1 MHTDMVHCYWLNKTQ
16 KMIRKLA
23 HRLLEPRHF
32 WRTIG
37 ADELVELY
45 ISNML
50 RSLSISLLMV
60 FVPFYLY
67 QHDYSIP
74 AIFCMYGVFFATKIV
89 CDVLAGFMVARFGP
103 KHTMILS
110 CCLQIASAALFLSV
124 PNFHWAVWVLGIPWG
139 ASASF
144 FFIAYHVAFSK
155 IKHTA
160 HSGKEI
166 GYMTIMERIGTII
179 GPVTGGIVGT
189 LFGSQFIFM
198 VATAALFASLW
209 PLFQSKEPVIAHQK
223 LNFRDFPLHKV
234 KHDLIAYAGVG
245 VENTL
250 CINLWPLYVSLFAL
264 TGGVY
269 AKLGALSSAAVVA
282 SIGSAYVVGR
292 LIDVKN
298 ARLTLQVAAI
308 LNAAVY
314 FVRPFVT
321 SLVPAFIVNL
331 ANESIT
337 TGYRMPFFKGVYA
350 AADDLPGFRIV
361 YIVSL
366 EAMSSIAK
374 CTAWFMLAL
383 GAQIMSVRTILIV
396 GFMVA
401 AIASIALMTEKF
413 KALNPQKVY

>member
-1 MHTDMVHCYWLNKTQ
+1 
-16 KMIRKLA
+16 MIRKLA

-37 ADELVELY
+37 ADELIELY

-67 QHDYSIP
+67 QHGYSIP
-74 AIFCMYGVFFATKIV
+74 AIFCVYGSFFATKIV
-89 CDVLAGFMVARFGP
+89 CDILAGFMVARFGP

-110 CCLQIASAALFLSV
+110 CCLQIVSAALFLSV

-155 IKHTA
+155 IKHTIN
-160 HSGKEI
+160 SGKEI
-166 GYMTIMERIGTII
+166 GYMTIMERIGTVL
-179 GPVTGGIVGT
+179 GPITGGVVGT
-189 LFGSQFIFM
+189 IFGSQFIFL
-198 VATAALFASLW
+198 VATMALLASLW

-223 LNFRDFPLHKV
+223 LNFRDFPLDKV
-234 KHDLIAYAGVG
+234 RRDLIAYAGVG

-269 AKLGALSSAAVVA
+269 AKLGALSSAAVIA
-282 SIGSAYVVGR
+282 SIGSAYLVGR
-292 LIDVKN
+292 LIDVKS
-298 ARLTLQVAAI
+298 ARLTLRVAATI
-308 LNAAVY
+308 NGLIY
-314 FVRPFVT
+314 FIRPFVA
-321 SLVPAFIVNL
+321 SLVPAFMVNV
-331 ANESIT
+331 ANEVVT

-366 EAMSSIAK
+366 EALSSTAK

-383 GAQIMSVRTILIV
+383 GAQIMSVHAILVV
-396 GFMVA
+396 GFMIA
-401 AIASIALMTEKF
+401 ATASLVIMLEQFNVLK
-413 KALNPQKVY
+413 LQKVY

>member
-1 MHTDMVHCYWLNKTQ
+1 LVKQNT

-23 HRLLEPRHF
+23 YRLLEPRHF

-37 ADELVELY
+37 ADELIELY

-67 QHDYSIP
+67 QHGYSVP
-74 AIFCMYGVFFATKIV
+74 AIFCVYGSFFATKIV
-89 CDVLAGFMVARFGP
+89 CDILAGFMVARVGP

-124 PNFHWAVWVLGIPWG
+124 PNSHWPVWVLGIPWG

-155 IKHTA
+155 IKHNA

-166 GYMTIMERIGTII
+166 GYMTIMERIGTVI
-179 GPVTGGIVGT
+179 GPITGGLVGT
-189 LFGSQFIFM
+189 LFGSHFIFL
-198 VATAALFASLW
+198 VATGALFASLW
-209 PLFQSKEPVIAHQK
+209 PLFQSSEPVTAHQK

-234 KHDLIAYAGVG
+234 KRDLVAYVGVG

-282 SIGSAYVVGR
+282 SIGSAYFVGR
-292 LIDVKN
+292 LIDAKN
-298 ARLTLQVAAI
+298 ARLVLRIAAS
-308 LNAAVY
+308 LNAAIY
-314 FVRPFVT
+314 FVRPFVS
-321 SLVPAFIVNL
+321 SLVPAFVVNV
-331 ANESIT
+331 ANETVT

-366 EAMSSIAK
+366 EALSSIAK

-383 GAQIMSVRTILIV
+383 GAQVMSIRSILVVGFVLAAAASLAIMS
-396 GFMVA
+396 
-401 AIASIALMTEKF
+401 EQF
-413 KALNPQKVY
+413 KALKLQKVY